1 MLTRLIE
8 TACRHLSSSGKPTI
22 VPSLTIRSAREPGAY
37 APGLFEASFYL
48 LLQGEKRLTFAG
60 LDYIFRPGMCAAA
73 LVGLPFSHEVV
84 EASADEPYIG
94 LVLRLDAGV
103 IASLLIDMPDPPT
116 TSPAKT
122 ITVMQSDER
131 TLDPLARLLSLLDTP
146 SDIAILAPQFEREF
160 CYRLLQGPMGTQ
172 LRQIGGHGARLGQIR
187 KAAEWIADHADQPM
201 RIDRLA
207 ESVSMSVTSFHR
219 HFKAITGYA
228 PLAYQRYIRL
238 LDARRL
244 LASGSSNVTSI
255 AFATGYASA
264 SQFSR
269 EYKKC
274 FGVAPSNDLALL
286 RPSA

>member
-1 MLTRLIE
+1 
-8 TACRHLSSSGKPTI
+8 
-22 VPSLTIRSAREPGAY
+22 
-37 APGLFEASFYL
+37 
-48 LLQGEKRLTFAG
+48 
-60 LDYIFRPGMCAAA
+60 
-73 LVGLPFSHEVV
+73 
-84 EASADEPYIG
+84 
-94 LVLRLDAGV
+94 
-103 IASLLIDMPDPPT
+103 
-116 TSPAKT
+116 
-122 ITVMQSDER
+122 
-131 TLDPLARLLSLLDTP
+131 
-146 SDIAILAPQFEREF
+146 
-160 CYRLLQGPMGTQ
+160 
-172 LRQIGGHGARLGQIR
+172 
-187 KAAEWIADHADQPM
+187 M

-269 EYKKC
+269 EYKRC